1 MIHGIGTDN
10 IEVRRIKDIIEKD
23 KGFLTEIFTESE
35 IDYCKKMSHKE
46 EHFAARF
53 SAKEAFMK
61 ALGTGWRFGIRFAD
75 IDVFHDALGKPQ
87 IKLSGKAA
95 EMVKK
100 EGISSMH
107 VSLSHTKSM
116 ATAFVILEKSSV
128 KHLKPIINNQQL
140 ITI

>member
-10 IEVRRIKDIIEKD
+10 IEVRRIRDIIEKD
-23 KGFLTEIFTESE
+23 EDFLSEIFTESE
-35 IDYCKKMSHKE
+35 IDYCKKMNHKE
-46 EHFAARF
+46 EHYAARF

-61 ALGTGWRFGIRFAD
+61 ALGTGWRYGIRFAD
-75 IDVFHDALGKPQ
+75 IGVFHDELGKPHLE
-87 IKLSGKAA
+87 LSGKAD

-116 ATAFVILEKSSV
+116 ASAFVILEKNSV
-128 KHLKPIINNQQL
+128 EHLKPITYIQ
-140 ITI
+140 